1 MVVIYSNV
9 FLHTKMNTIVVVFDE
24 KTNTRYLY
32 LITYVNY
39 SFFGLKRSKF
49 LNSIEKTSL
58 LLASYSILILG

>member
-9 FLHTKMNTIVVVFDE
+9 FLHTKMNTIVVVFDG